1 VKPRGNSVLPGSH
14 IQCLKMQE
22 MMAMSSVVNFCNLYP
37 ASNYHNCWRSFNLFS
52 VANNKEF
59 LLLKR

>member
-1 VKPRGNSVLPGSH
+1 
-14 IQCLKMQE
+14 LKMQE